1 MWFFTLIVGPRPNLR
16 DRCRLG
22 LDPELITKPRQSF
35 RAICFYW
42 SDGIEY
48 RFKIIKGVVM
58 WTQRRSGQSHQR
70 GSQDHRKPFERDRT
84 RVIHCPAFRRL
95 QRKTQI
101 LGTDEGD
108 FHRTR
113 LTHSLEVSS
122 IGCSL
127 ARHFTLNHHHE
138 ALTDLMPDEDLMSV
152 ICLLHDIGHPP
163 FGHGGEVALNYMM
176 REQGGFE
183 GNAQTLRLLTKV
195 ETSYGA
201 FGLDLT
207 RRALLGVLKYPV
219 PWSRV
224 VATELPVVK
233 ESFNRTIRIN
243 DWLPPKGYYNCEQSE
258 IDWLLEPFKAHDR
271 QRFQSLLIQPQPM
284 QHGKAAFHTFDC
296 SIMDIADDIAYGV
309 HDLEDAIHLRL
320 INRAHLDTP
329 EFRELLAE
337 TALTDNQEKLLDC
350 LFDNALHLRK
360 QAIGEMVNY
369 FITSTEVKVTD
380 DAFENP
386 LLRYNVSL
394 LPEAMA
400 LLGYLMQC
408 VYRYVIDSQEA
419 RTFEYGGQ
427 TVVQRLFEAIS
438 SNPGSLL
445 DNKNRLLFL
454 EAEGESAALRVVCDY
469 IANMTDEYAYRMHER
484 LFGFNTRTI
493 FERL

>member
-1 MWFFTLIVGPRPNLR
+1 
-16 DRCRLG
+16 
-22 LDPELITKPRQSF
+22 
-35 RAICFYW
+35 
-42 SDGIEY
+42 
-48 RFKIIKGVVM
+48 M
-58 WTQRRSGQSHQR
+58 WTHRRSGQTHQR
-70 GSQDHRKPFERDRT
+70 GSQDHREPYERDRT

-113 LTHSLEVSS
+113 LTHSLEVAS
-122 IGCSL
+122 IGCSI
-127 ARHFTLNHHHE
+127 ARHFMLNHQQN
-138 ALTDLMPDEDLMSV
+138 ALSGLLPNEDLMSV

-176 REQGGFE
+176 REHGGFE

-195 ETSYGA
+195 EMSYGA

-207 RRALLGVLKYPV
+207 RRALFGVLKYPV
-219 PWSRV
+219 SWSRV
-224 VATELPVVK
+224 VATTLPSVN

-243 DWLPPKGYYNCEQSE
+243 DWLPPKGYFDSEQPE
-258 IDWLLEPFKAHDR
+258 MDWLLSPFSESD
-271 QRFQSLLIQPQPM
+271 QQLFQALLIPPQTNK
-284 QHGKAAFHTFDC
+284 HGKAAYHTFDC
-296 SIMDIADDIAYGV
+296 SIMNIADDIAYGV

-329 EFRELLAE
+329 EFRTLLNA
-337 TALTDNQEKLLDC
+337 TALASNQDHLLDS
-350 LFDNALHLRK
+350 LFDSALHLRK

-369 FITSTEVKVTD
+369 FITATEVKVTNE
-380 DAFENP
+380 AFENR
-386 LLRYNVSL
+386 LLKYNVAL

-400 LLGYLMQC
+400 LIDYLMQC

-438 SNPGSLL
+438 SNPVSLL
-445 DNKNRLLFL
+445 DNKNRALFS
-454 EAEGESAALRVVCDY
+454 EAQDDNAALRVVCDY